1 MMRNYTRIDCKS
13 RNEWLEQRTK
23 GIGATDIAAIL
34 GISPWTDGYQ
44 LWEQKK
50 NPTAEAFDVDNP
62 AVRAGRL
69 LEDAVAK
76 WFTLSTGQRVYKN
89 SAGDWIARSREADIF
104 ICSPDRL
111 YRTKDGE
118 IGLLECKTC
127 RKGFDP
133 ENLPPHYVAQVQ
145 WQMAVT
151 GIRRAT
157 LAWLASGIDFGC
169 AEIDYDEEYADKMKS
184 AALDWWARYMDGTEI
199 PEPQRADTV
208 KLRYPQPAA
217 NASVASEDE
226 ITAWR
231 TLKEINSEIKRLDE
245 EKKRLTDVLCAAIGP
260 NDSLVISDECGG
272 VETLATYKAQQSTRL
287 DTARLKKERPDIAAE
302 YTAKTSTRVLR
313 VKE

>member
-13 RNEWLEQRTK
+13 RNEWLEQRAK

-34 GISPWTDGYQ
+34 GISPWADSYS
-44 LWEQKK
+44 LWESKK
-50 NPTAEAFDVDNP
+50 NPTREGFDVDNP
-62 AVRAGRL
+62 AIRAGRL

-76 WFTLSTGQRVYKN
+76 WFQLATGNRIIKN
-89 SAGDWIARSREADIF
+89 SAGDWLAKSHEADIL

-111 YRTKDGE
+111 YRADDGAV
-118 IGLLECKTC
+118 GLLECKTC

-133 ENLPPHYVAQVQ
+133 DNLPPHYIAQVQ
-145 WQMAVT
+145 WQMMVT
-151 GIRRAT
+151 GFRRAT

-169 AEIDYDEEYADKMKS
+169 AEIEYDEEFAEKMKA
-184 AALDWWARYMDGTEI
+184 AALDWWGRYMDGGEI
-199 PEPQRADTV
+199 PDPQTADTV
-208 KLRYPQPAA
+208 KLRYPRPAA